1 MHINLYIQETYKKY
15 KHIYKICR
23 FNVTKKYKQ
32 TGFPDDETSLGYPIH
47 VFQDTIGKV
56 SKEYLVNFDYFVRVM
71 ENYGFILV
79 PDEQAMV
86 MGLPKGTGL
95 FKDLYNQMMSESRQ
109 RTKLDYRNAMYMT
122 GNEQSVSFMNRY
134 FVFRKIREVDAD
146 KLLKMSLSKDIEDME
161 IPVEKPEVDTKKTKK
176 KVKIVKK
183 K

>member
-1 MHINLYIQETYKKY
+1 MYEI
-15 KHIYKICR
+15 
-23 FNVTKKYKQ
+23 TKKYKQ

-47 VFQDTIGKV
+47 VFQDSIGKI

-71 ENYGFILV
+71 ENYGFVLV
-79 PDEQAMV
+79 PDDQAGV

-95 FKDLYNQMMSESRQ
+95 FKDMFNQMNSEPKQ
-109 RTKLDYRNAMYMT
+109 RVKLDYRNAMYMT
-122 GNEQSVSFMNRY
+122 ANEQSVSFMNRY

-146 KLLKMSLSKDIEDME
+146 KLVKMSRTKNIDDME
-161 IPVEKPEVDTKKTKK
+161 IPVEKPAADTKKTAK